1 MVRTVRGSLLAS
13 GTSSSPEADL
23 PRDEHHR
30 GDRSRHDCSGDGDQ
44 NRARAMPGS
53 QTRPMVC
60 HQARTEGDMLA
71 GLNLGPRRYIMIRES
86 QLRGY
91 LLEEALAWLL
101 RNTGYRLLVDES
113 QDPTDLVGRGGALHV
128 KGRGAEHQVDVLGE
142 FVFTPAF
149 SLLIRLFLE
158 AKFTVDKT
166 DLPVVRNAHGVI
178 HDINEN
184 FVHGPGQ
191 RLRRRYRYVYTLF
204 SAKGFTKAAQDFA
217 LAQQISLV
225 DLSGA
230 SLTWLRESI
239 ATAAAEIHDGLVRFR
254 VERSPVGWMRGRLR
268 QMLDTMPV
276 LPAESVSY
284 PETGAHLF
292 ADAAG
297 PVLNTLARTLTERE
311 RSELLLGF
319 PSAPFVL
326 TLAIGDVERFLAYA
340 STQPDH
346 QVRVRRTGTG
356 SAAEWIVTPAVQV
369 QNDLLFK
376 DEREGYELT
385 FNLPDELESWIS
397 QDEQYRVSRT
407 RAVKKQFLSDIV
419 IYRMEGDNLQT
430 FQLKYEPSVLHGRR
444 EQR

>member
-1 MVRTVRGSLLAS
+1 
-13 GTSSSPEADL
+13 
-23 PRDEHHR
+23 
-30 GDRSRHDCSGDGDQ
+30 
-44 NRARAMPGS
+44 
-53 QTRPMVC
+53 
-60 HQARTEGDMLA
+60 
-71 GLNLGPRRYIMIRES
+71 MIRES

-113 QDPTDLVGRGGALHV
+113 QDPTELVGSGSALRV

-149 SLLIRLFLE
+149 SLPIRLFLE
-158 AKFTVDKT
+158 AKFTSYKT

-191 RLRRRYRYVYTLF
+191 RLRKRYRYVYTLF
-204 SAKGFTKAAQDFA
+204 SAKGFTKDAQDFA

-230 SLTWLRESI
+230 SFTWLRNGIE
-239 ATAAAEIHDGLVRFR
+239 TAAADIHDGLERFR
-254 VERSPVGWMRGRLR
+254 VKQSPVGWIRGELR
-268 QMLDTMPV
+268 QMLGTMPI
-276 LPAESVSY
+276 LPAESMSY
-284 PETGAHLF
+284 PETSTYLI
-292 ADAAG
+292 ADAAA
-297 PVLNTLARTLTERE
+297 PALSTLARTLTERE

-326 TLAIGDVERFLAYA
+326 PLATSDVERFLAYA

-346 QVRVRRTGTG
+346 QVQVRRTNKG
-356 SAAEWIVTPAVQV
+356 SGAEWVVTPVDHFRK
-369 QNDLLFK
+369 DLPVEN
-376 DEREGYELT
+376 EREGYELA

-419 IYRMEGDNLQT
+419 IYRMEDDDLQT
-430 FQLKYEPSVLHGRR
+430 FQLKYQPSDLRR
-444 EQR
+444 QR